1 MIYNPGDDSYLLK
14 EQVLKYSKDRKVLDI
29 GSGSGIQ
36 AEAAIKAGAK
46 KVLAVD
52 IDDKVVKTLKER
64 GLRSKKS
71 NLFSNIKGKF
81 DLIIFNPP
89 YLPYDKMEDAESSR
103 ITSGG
108 RRGDEIII
116 GFWEDVNK
124 YLNKGGIIL
133 IVLSSLTPK
142 RRILKILKE
151 KKLGKEVLSEKKL
164 FMEKI
169 EVWKI
174 EAKV

>member
-1 MIYNPGDDSYLLK
+1 MIYTPSDDSYLLR
-14 EQVLKYSKDRKVLDI
+14 EQVLKYSKGKRVLDV

-36 AEAAIKAGAK
+36 AEAAIEGGAAS
-46 KVLAVD
+46 VLAVY
-52 IDDKVVKTLKER
+52 INYKVVKILKER
-64 GLRSKKS
+64 SLESKKS
-71 NLFSNIKGKF
+71 DLFSNVRGKF

-108 RRGDEIII
+108 KKGDEITIR
-116 GFWEDVNK
+116 FLEEANK
-124 YLNKGGIIL
+124 YLCKGSIIL

-151 KKLGKEVLSEKKL
+151 KGLEKEVLSEKKL
-164 FMEKI
+164 FMEKL

-174 EAKV
+174 TK